1 MVPNQNF
8 RNKSDTYLK
17 NNSFLQGITGILL
30 MTIAMQ
36 GINASSMKVLN
47 VLNNI
52 SVAMIFATTGINV
65 VVSSFFP

>member
-1 MVPNQNF
+1 
-8 RNKSDTYLK
+8 
-17 NNSFLQGITGILL
+17 

-36 GINASSMKVLN
+36 RVEDRSMKILN

-65 VVSSFFP
+65 VVSSFMP

>member
-8 RNKSDTYLK
+8 KHFK

-36 GINASSMKVLN
+36 RVEDRSMKILN
-47 VLNNI
+47 VLNNV

-65 VVSSFFP
+65 VVSSFMS